1 MEILFDMRRAL
12 ASFETEAADEI
23 HRFLDFIHVRHNVDI
38 PAIVPPPAPL
48 GTPAPEP
55 TYIAPIM
62 AHEVADVAAPAEIV
76 AEETPAEAPA
86 EAAPA
91 VEETPNGAA

>member
-23 HRFLDFIHVRHNVDI
+23 HRFLDFIHVRHNVDV

-48 GTPAPEP
+48 GTPVPEP

-62 AHEVADVAAPAEIV
+62 ASEVAEVAVE
-76 AEETPAEAPA
+76 EAPA
-86 EAAPA
+86 AEVAAEEAPA
-91 VEETPNGAA
+91 AEEA